1 MVTEMGNRGS
11 ESKIVKVLAIAIP
24 SVVILSLQ
32 ETNRPQ

>member
-1 MVTEMGNRGS
+1 MVTELGNRWS